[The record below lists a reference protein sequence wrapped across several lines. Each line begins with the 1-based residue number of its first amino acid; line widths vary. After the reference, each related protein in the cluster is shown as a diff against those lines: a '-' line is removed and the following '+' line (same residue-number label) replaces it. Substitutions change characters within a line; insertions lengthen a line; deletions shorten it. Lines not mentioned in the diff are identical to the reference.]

1 MDLKKK
7 IEILMVILVILILIL
22 IAVFWYI
29 NNQTTENKENTNTLQ
44 IEFEDVSSD
53 VEKIERAEYN
63 IVSNAVTTY
72 IQTLDMNN
80 SRYFGQDESG
90 NLIDIVSENEKMQF
104 ILNLLS
110 SDYISQ
116 NNITT
121 QNLQEFV
128 ETKEEQLIFVPIEM
142 KKLADENIS
151 TFVTYGIVENLN
163 YELNDEVT
171 LIVNIDFNNRTF
183 SIEPTTQNYDEITN
197 IDQNM
202 TSIEQNDNNQ
212 YSIPTLN
219 NENIVRDHI
228 NQYKRLVLA
237 VPEVIYEKFDETYRN
252 ERFGSLENFQNYI
265 SKNADEIKSISLDE
279 YLVNTYE
286 GYTQYIG
293 RDKYDNVY
301 IFNENSVLDFTI
313 QLDTY
318 TILTDNFKTTYDEGN
333 DMQKVRM
340 NIDRWVEMINNR
352 DYHTAYKYLDETF
365 RNNNFGSE
373 EAFEQYMRENFP
385 LHYKLQVG
393 NFEETNQTYTQY
405 IVLTDITEESDEQIE
420 NTIIMQLKDDYDFV
434 MSFSVQ

>member
-22 IAVFWYI
+22 IAVFWYV

-365 RNNNFGSE
+365 RNNNFASE

>member
-22 IAVFWYI
+22 IAVFWYV

-197 IDQNM
+197 IAQNM

-212 YSIPTLN
+212 YSIPIIN
-219 NENIVRDHI
+219 NENIVRDYI
-228 NQYKRLVLA
+228 NQYKRLVLVA
-237 VPEVIYEKFDETYRN
+237 PELVYEKFDETYRN

>member
-1 MDLKKK
+1 MDFKKK
-7 IEILMVILVILILIL
+7 IEIILVILVILILIL
-22 IAVFWYI
+22 IVAFWYI
-29 NNQTTENKENTNTLQ
+29 NNQTPENTEKTNTLQ

-63 IVSNAVTTY
+63 IISNVVTTY

-80 SRYFGQDESG
+80 SRYYGQDESG
-90 NLIDIVSENEKMQF
+90 NLVEIVSEDEKMQF
-104 ILNLLS
+104 IVNLLS

-121 QNLQEFV
+121 RNLQEYV
-128 ETKEEQLIFVPIEM
+128 ETKEEQLIFVPVEI
-142 KKLADENIS
+142 KKLSEDNIS

-171 LIVNIDFNNRTF
+171 LIVNIDFTNRTF

-197 IDQNM
+197 IAQNM

-212 YSIPTLN
+212 YSIPIIN
-219 NENIVRDHI
+219 NENIVRDYI
-228 NQYKRLVLA
+228 NQYKRLVLVA
-237 VPEVIYEKFDETYRN
+237 PELVYEKFDETYRN

-265 SKNADEIKSISLDE
+265 SKNADEIKRISLDE
-279 YLVNTYE
+279 YLVNTYD
-286 GYTQYIG
+286 GYTQYVG
-293 RDKYDNVY
+293 RDKYDNTY

-373 EAFEQYMRENFP
+373 EAFEQYMRDNFP
-385 LHYKLQVG
+385 LHYQLQVG
-393 NFEETNQTYTQY
+393 QFEETNQTYTQY
-405 IVLTDITEESDEQIE
+405 IVLTDITGETSDEIE

-434 MSFSVQ
+434 MSFSVE

>member
-22 IAVFWYI
+22 IAVFWYV

-80 SRYFGQDESG
+80 SRYFGRDESG

-163 YELNDEVT
+163 YELNDEIT

-183 SIEPTTQNYDEITN
+183 FIEPTTQNYDEITN

-202 TSIEQNDNNQ
+202 TSIEQNGNNQ

-434 MSFSVQ
+434 MSFSV

>member
-212 YSIPTLN
+212 YSIPIIN
-219 NENIVRDHI
+219 NENIVRDYI
-228 NQYKRLVLA
+228 NQYKRLVLVA
-237 VPEVIYEKFDETYRN
+237 PELVYEKFDETYRN

-265 SKNADEIKSISLDE
+265 SKNADEIKRISLDE
-279 YLVNTYE
+279 YLVNTYD
-286 GYTQYIG
+286 GYTQYVG
-293 RDKYDNVY
+293 RDKYDNTY

-373 EAFEQYMRENFP
+373 EAFEQYMRDNFP
-385 LHYKLQVG
+385 LHYQLQVG
-393 NFEETNQTYTQY
+393 QFEETNQTYTQY
-405 IVLTDITEESDEQIE
+405 IVLTDITGETSDEIE

-434 MSFSVQ
+434 MSFSVE

>member
-22 IAVFWYI
+22 IAVFWYV

-90 NLIDIVSENEKMQF
+90 NLIDIVSEDEKMQF

-365 RNNNFGSE
+365 RNNNFASE

-405 IVLTDITEESDEQIE
+405 IVLTDITEESDERIE

>member
-22 IAVFWYI
+22 IAVFWYV

>member
-22 IAVFWYI
+22 IAVFWYV

-90 NLIDIVSENEKMQF
+90 NLIDIVSEDEKMQF

-121 QNLQEFV
+121 QNLQEFL

-237 VPEVIYEKFDETYRN
+237 APELVYEKFDETYRN

-265 SKNADEIKSISLDE
+265 SKNADEIKRISLDE
-279 YLVNTYE
+279 YLVNTYD
-286 GYTQYIG
+286 GYTQYVG
-293 RDKYDNVY
+293 RDKYDNTY
-301 IFNENSVLDFTI
+301 IFNENSILDFTI

-373 EAFEQYMRENFP
+373 EAFEQYMRDNLP
-385 LHYKLQVG
+385 LHYQLQVG
-393 NFEETNQTYTQY
+393 QFEETNQTYTQY
-405 IVLTDITEESDEQIE
+405 IVLTDITGETSDEIE

-434 MSFSVQ
+434 MSFSVE

>member
-22 IAVFWYI
+22 IAVFWYV

-90 NLIDIVSENEKMQF
+90 NLIDIVSEDEKMQF

-121 QNLQEFV
+121 QNLQEFL

-237 VPEVIYEKFDETYRN
+237 APELVYEKFDETYRN

-265 SKNADEIKSISLDE
+265 SKNADEIKRISLDE
-279 YLVNTYE
+279 YLVNTYD
-286 GYTQYIG
+286 GYTQYVG
-293 RDKYDNVY
+293 RDKYDNTY

-373 EAFEQYMRENFP
+373 EAFEQYMRDNLP
-385 LHYKLQVG
+385 LHYQLQVG
-393 NFEETNQTYTQY
+393 QFEETNQTYTQY
-405 IVLTDITEESDEQIE
+405 IVLTDITGETSDEIE

-434 MSFSVQ
+434 MSFSVE